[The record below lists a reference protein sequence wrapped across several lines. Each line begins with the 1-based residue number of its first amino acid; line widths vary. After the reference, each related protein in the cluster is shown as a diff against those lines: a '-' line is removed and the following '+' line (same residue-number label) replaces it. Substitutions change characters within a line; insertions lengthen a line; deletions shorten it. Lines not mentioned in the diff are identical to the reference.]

1 MRLSLVLLAGGLALA
16 VLIFVVTGGKVV
28 FLPLLL
34 IIPFGLFRIGRR
46 R

>member
-1 MRLSLVLLAGGLALA
+1 MRLSLAITAVGLAVGVLLFL
-16 VLIFVVTGGKVV
+16 VTGGKVV

-34 IIPFGLFRIGRR
+34 LLPLGVFRLGRR

>member
-1 MRLSLVLLAGGLALA
+1 MRLSLVLTAIGLAIGV
-16 VLIFVVTGGKVV
+16 VLFLVTGGKVV

-34 IIPFGLFRIGRR
+34 LLPLGVFRLGRR